1 MKQPRNPKP
10 LSREEDYRDY
20 EDRDER
26 EGWPYADEDAKAS
39 SNPENAA
46 YGDTTANFDEEPN
59 SSFIID
65 ATDEIGA
72 EEDTAHT
79 ANPLSPDRIDSDQLE
94 AVITERLAEVNDVD
108 ADSIDVKA
116 ENGIV
121 TLEGSV
127 DTVRLARHIETLVLS
142 VAGVLEVRNNL
153 RTMGVD
159 SHIPPDA

>member
-39 SNPENAA
+39 SNPKNAA
-46 YGDTTANFDEEPN
+46 YGDTPANFDEEPN

-65 ATDEIGA
+65 AADEIGA

-79 ANPLSPDRIDSDQLE
+79 ASPLSPDRIDSDQLE

-127 DTVRLARHIETLVLS
+127 DTVRLTRRIETLVLS

>member
-1 MKQPRNPKP
+1 MKEPNKRKP

-20 EDRDER
+20 EERDER
-26 EGWPYADEDAKAS
+26 EGWPYSDEDANSS
-39 SNPENAA
+39 SNPENTA
-46 YGDTTANFDEEPN
+46 YGDTAANFDEEP
-59 SSFIID
+59 SSGFIID
-65 ATDEIGA
+65 AADATGS

-79 ANPLSPDRIDSDQLE
+79 LGPLSADRIDSDQLE
-94 AVITERLAEVNDVD
+94 AEITERLAGDNDID
-108 ADSIDVKA
+108 ADGIDLRA

-127 DTVRLARHIETLVLS
+127 DTARVARNVETLVRS
-142 VAGVLEVRNNL
+142 VAGVIEVRNNL